1 MHRTTTDIK
10 HYIITIVLVLMNH
23 NSPSTKSAHF
33 LRSTQDLNKYT
44 RIIIFQTPH
53 TVSLIHAL
61 KRTVIINDG
70 PL

>member
-1 MHRTTTDIK
+1 MYRTTTDIK

-23 NSPSTKSAHF
+23 NSPSIYFIGSIREILIQGATHG
-33 LRSTQDLNKYT
+33 T
-44 RIIIFQTPH
+44 
-53 TVSLIHAL
+53 LIHAL